1 MYNLVGK
8 PVVDAGLRMVYDAP
22 SAGDTD
28 SDQIDYLVGQSKII
42 PTIIITIVLS
52 QKRRGG
58 LSSP

>member
-28 SDQIDYLVGQSKII
+28 SDQIDYLVGQS
-42 PTIIITIVLS
+42 
-52 QKRRGG
+52 
-58 LSSP
+58 